1 VTPRSLVLAAAVAAL
16 AAACGTGPEAASPVT
31 TAPATASTVPSTT
44 TTTTMPTTTTTVD
57 PGALPQTRDR
67 PAAAGPQW
75 DAGVAALW
83 RAVVA
88 DDPAAARPFFF
99 PLTAYRQVKAIRDPD
114 GDYRDRLLR
123 AYDDDIHALH
133 GRLGPDSQLVGIQVG
148 SPAWIDPGVEY
159 NKGAYWRVLGNTLT
173 WTSRGQRRTAPV
185 ASLISWRGEWYVV
198 HLSSIR

>member
-1 VTPRSLVLAAAVAAL
+1 VTPRPLLLCAAL
-16 AAACGTGPEAASPVT
+16 AALAASCGTGPEAAPPVSPAAT
-31 TAPATASTVPSTT
+31 TTRTPASTT
-44 TTTTMPTTTTTVD
+44 TTTPPTTTTTVD

-83 RAVVA
+83 QAVVA
-88 DDPAAARPFFF
+88 DDPARAHPFFF
-99 PLTAYRQVKAIRDPD
+99 PLAAYRQVKAIRDPD

-123 AYDDDIHALH
+123 AYDEDIHALH
-133 GRLGPDSQLVGIQVG
+133 RRLGADPQLVGLQVG
-148 SPAWIDPGVEY
+148 TPAWIDPGVEY

-173 WTSRGQRRTAPV
+173 WTSGGQRRTAPV